1 MEYAG
6 LNSLFSSILSV
17 LNLAELGVGTAMVYS
32 MYKPI
37 VDEDHKT
44 INALMRLYK
53 IYYRIIGLV
62 ILVAGL
68 AVLSFIEKLING
80 VDTLIDSVGGL
91 KGVLAIASAML
102 LKFAAPQISKGIQN
116 AAYNIKGFVGLNKKE
131 AVDSKDTAFKELEAL
146 FVDMEKKSA
155 GGYENAQ

>member
-1 MEYAG
+1 LEEQSKIYAE
-6 LNSLFSSILSV
+6 SWEAASERV
-17 LNLAELGVGTAMVYS
+17 RAAAEEVYS
-32 MYKPI
+32 ELINDEFM
-37 VDEDHKT
+37 VD
-44 INALMRLYK
+44 ALN
-53 IYYRIIGLV
+53 
-62 ILVAGL
+62 
-68 AVLSFIEKLING
+68 FIEKLING

-131 AVDSKDTAFKELEAL
+131 AVDSKDTAFKELETL